1 MIIEGMQ
8 TQSRAL
14 FGAKSAGTDH
24 ANASNI
30 STPIM
35 SIPLPEKVFVTSF
48 FCPWGPTG
56 SGSGSLLALGLR
68 SRVVVL
74 QLDFSEESATT
85 PAAHTLKEIN
95 HDGRVQCLAWDPR
108 TDLCSR
114 ALRFATGGA
123 KDVCVFSLTDAGE
136 QVRTMANGHT
146 DYVNDISFQPHDTE
160 TGSGGSG
167 GEHLVASGSDDCS
180 LIVHDCQTGRMIHSV
195 AFGSPVM
202 AVKWN
207 PAEGSKLLA
216 AEKGGII
223 HIFNMISFNVRL
235 LAFTADLCTALKKC
249 LALSAHSELRLR
261 RRSTLLGG
269 LESEEQPP
277 GGRGHSHRRLRVE
290 HGEPE
295 QARGAT
301 FCRPSRWRPMRAICQ
316 YGRDGVRYCR

>member
-1 MIIEGMQ
+1 MH
-8 TQSRAL
+8 TQSRAP
-14 FGAKSAGTDH
+14 FGARSASADH
-24 ANASNI
+24 ANASST
-30 STPIM
+30 STPIL

-48 FCPWGPTG
+48 FCPWGPMG

-74 QLDFSEESATT
+74 QLDFSEESAMI

-160 TGSGGSG
+160 SGSGSSG

-216 AEKGGII
+216 AEKGGVI
-223 HIFNMISFNVRL
+223 HIFNMISFNVRG
-235 LAFTADLCTALKKC
+235 FW
-249 LALSAHSELRLR
+249 
-261 RRSTLLGG
+261 RRSQF
-269 LESEEQPP
+269 S
-277 GGRGHSHRRLRVE
+277 
-290 HGEPE
+290 
-295 QARGAT
+295 QAFKVPRS
-301 FCRPSRWRPMRAICQ
+301 FSPSLASTA
-316 YGRDGVRYCR
+316 G

>member
-1 MIIEGMQ
+1 MIVEGMST
-8 TQSRAL
+8 TQSRAI
-14 FGAKSAGTDH
+14 FGPKSADH
-24 ANASNI
+24 ANASNT
-30 STPIM
+30 SAPVL

-68 SRVVVL
+68 SRVIVL
-74 QLDFSEESATT
+74 QLDFSEESAVV
-85 PAAHTLKEIN
+85 PASAHTLKEIN

-136 QVRTMANGHT
+136 QVRTMAGGHT
-146 DYVNDISFQPHDTE
+146 DYVNDISFQPQDAE
-160 TGSGGSG
+160 SGSG

-180 LIVHDCQTGRMIHSV
+180 LLVHDCQTGRMIHSV

-216 AEKGGII
+216 AEKGGVI
-223 HIFNMISFNVRL
+223 HIFNMISFNVRHL
-235 LAFTADLCTALKKC
+235 PLV
-249 LALSAHSELRLR
+249 
-261 RRSTLLGG
+261 TLTI
-269 LESEEQPP
+269 
-277 GGRGHSHRRLRVE
+277 
-290 HGEPE
+290 
-295 QARGAT
+295 T
-301 FCRPSRWRPMRAICQ
+301 F
-316 YGRDGVRYCR
+316 

>member
-1 MIIEGMQ
+1 MIVEGRHS
-8 TQSRAL
+8 QSRAL
-14 FGAKSAGTDH
+14 FGAKSAAADN
-24 ANASNI
+24 ANAS
-30 STPIM
+30 SASSPIL

-74 QLDFSEESATT
+74 QLDFSEESSAI
-85 PAAHTLKEIN
+85 PAAAHTLKEIN
-95 HDGRVQCLAWDPR
+95 HDGRVQCLAWDPK

-146 DYVNDISFQPHDTE
+146 DYVNDISFQPHDPE
-160 TGSGGSG
+160 SGSGGSS

-180 LIVHDCQTGRMIHSV
+180 LIVHDCRTGRMIHSV

-216 AEKGGII
+216 AEKGGVI
-223 HIFNMISFNVRL
+223 HIFNMISFNVSWETSASQG
-235 LAFTADLCTALKKC
+235 AFT
-249 LALSAHSELRLR
+249 
-261 RRSTLLGG
+261 
-269 LESEEQPP
+269 
-277 GGRGHSHRRLRVE
+277 
-290 HGEPE
+290 
-295 QARGAT
+295 
-301 FCRPSRWRPMRAICQ
+301 
-316 YGRDGVRYCR
+316 